1 MKYTL
6 KTLSILFSYPGE
18 ELYELAANIDA
29 LYELLSR
36 EDAEVAGL
44 IREFLEGIDMDRID
58 EIYVSI
64 FEMPAKCSLY
74 SHTYIVKEKEGE
86 LGRFLLEIKGYYKIK
101 GYDIQVTKEIPD
113 YLPAMLEFLSIIID
127 TDYKTASKFA
137 RRYIKPMVGRLMKC
151 IDRNNRVYL
160 PLAKALSIVVGKI
173 T

>member
-18 ELYELAANIDA
+18 ELYELASNIDA
-29 LYELLSR
+29 LYELLSS
-36 EDAEVAGL
+36 EDKEAARL
-44 IREFLEGIDMDRID
+44 IREFLEGVDIDKID
-58 EIYVSI
+58 EVYVSI

-86 LGRFLLEIKGYYKIK
+86 LGRFLLEIKGHYKVK

-127 TDYKTASKFA
+127 TDPRAASKFA
-137 RRYIKPMVGRLMKC
+137 RRYVKPMVRELTRC
-151 IDRNNRVYL
+151 IERNNRTYL
-160 PLAKALSIVVGKI
+160 PLAKALSIVIDRV